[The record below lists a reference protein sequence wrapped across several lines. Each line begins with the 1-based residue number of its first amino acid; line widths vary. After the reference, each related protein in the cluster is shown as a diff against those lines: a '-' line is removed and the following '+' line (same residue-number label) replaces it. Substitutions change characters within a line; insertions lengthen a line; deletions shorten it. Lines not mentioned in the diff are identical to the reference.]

1 MGHASLP
8 GKSLFAFL
16 YMQQFHCTFNGLCI
30 RKKKQDLQKTY
41 RVQLDEGTL
50 NSEGF
55 ISVILIRLIKTIS
68 SYRHTLKLSVWL
80 WFSKDQSKSFTWCSA
95 CKGSMQQAREVC
107 WSCPHCTGVPCLMS
121 ACCSS
126 RSQVSHAWTLWTSQ
140 GNSNGNTSWHL
151 GIHRECVADVLHT
164 KAWNSA

>member
-1 MGHASLP
+1 MWSACLLWKNEVILVLWAMLP
-8 GKSLFAFL
+8 FLFVCLPIYAVVLL
-16 YMQQFHCTFNGLCI
+16 YIQWSVYM
-30 RKKKQDLQKTY
+30 KKNKTY

-126 RSQVSHAWTLWTSQ
+126 RSQVSHAWTLWTS
-140 GNSNGNTSWHL
+140 
-151 GIHRECVADVLHT
+151 
-164 KAWNSA
+164 